1 MVEIMSENNDLH
13 RLFHYKSSLM
23 IISLNLPRYAYIPTF
38 LCQLSAAIRLF
49 PRPAQLA
56 ITGEYC
62 GGLDVM
68 MTGNLLKRKY

>member
-1 MVEIMSENNDLH
+1 
-13 RLFHYKSSLM
+13 M
-23 IISLNLPRYAYIPTF
+23 IIYLNLARYAYIPSF